1 MSEDKI
7 EKEMLK
13 ALGNLKIEGID
24 ISKGEYQTIAR
35 VLKKYQ
41 DELGEDAIQSLLYA
55 LCIGKELEEDD
66 NDKRK

>member
-1 MSEDKI
+1 MSDDKI

-24 ISKGEYQTIAR
+24 ISRCEYQTIAR

-41 DELGEDAIQSLLYA
+41 DEVGEEAIQSLLYS
-55 LCIGKELEEDD
+55 LCIGKKLEEDEH
-66 NDKRK
+66 DKRK